1 MRSSSRTSKPPKW
14 PGRVRGAARSW
25 IPHTAVRALPRWR
38 KPLIVRSEVNID
50 STELKLR
57 RALDPQAADTR
68 QFQGQSPFLI
78 NLDLSY
84 DNFATGTAAGIYYN
98 IFGQR
103 LAEVSL
109 GGTPDV
115 FEEVRGTLD
124 CTFSQQWHE
133 YKIKLSAKNLLDSS
147 FERRTATKT
156 TITSPVSTTK
166 AVRSRFRSIT
176 IANTFTEAL

>member
-1 MRSSSRTSKPPKW
+1 MRLAYFTRTSKTPSSASFSRSTARSSSRTSKPPKW
-14 PGRVRGAARSW
+14 AGVELEAR
-25 IPHTAVRALPRWR
+25 HGLGFLLPQ
-38 KPLIVRSEVNID
+38 LEHFHAGGNLSLVRSEVNID

-84 DNFATGTAAGIYYN
+84 DNFATGTAVGIYYN
-98 IFGQR
+98 IFGRR

-115 FEEVRGTLD
+115 FEEVHGTLD
-124 CTFSQQWHE
+124 CTFSQQWQE
-133 YKIKLSAKNLLDSS
+133 YKIKLSAKKPPRLL
-147 FERRTATKT
+147 F
-156 TITSPVSTTK
+156 
-166 AVRSRFRSIT
+166 
-176 IANTFTEAL
+176 